1 MKVFLLYRD
10 HDFDPEQPL
19 PPQAAELTQDLALDT
34 LFDAMSKGDKFLR
47 QVAQRVLF
55 AGADDP
61 ETVLY
66 RQAILRDAL
75 DNPAL
80 VRQIYQITLEVQ
92 ERKRRNWLGVYGRSA
107 TSVLSGAV
115 ELLQMFVELLRE
127 LRSLA
132 DRHAGQFRSEGFTRF
147 FAMVQAELDD
157 RFFAEVEEHLKRL
170 RFRDGVLISAR
181 LGPGNE
187 AADYLL
193 RLPNPPRG
201 GLAARLLPGRSPVY
215 TFRLHP
221 RDEHGGR
228 ALGEIKE
235 QGLNSVANAVA
246 QSADHIDSFFAVLRT
261 ELAFYVG
268 CLNLAEQLAQ
278 LGAPIAFPEPAAV
291 EARRLSGRGLY
302 DPCLALTA
310 QRRPVGND
318 VQADGKALAI
328 VTGANQGGKSTFLR
342 SVGLA
347 QLMLQCGMFVAAEA
361 YRASLCRGLFT
372 HYRREED
379 ATMTSGKLDEELA
392 RMSAI
397 VDRLRP
403 GALLLLN
410 ESFAATNEREGS
422 EIARQIIRALVERG
436 VRVFFVTHL
445 YDFAQSWRRANQG
458 QVLFLRAERLADGT
472 RTFRMVEG
480 EPLET
485 SFGQDVYQAVFGA
498 AGNGSRPEAQAGPQ
512 RVPAATA
519 KG

>member
-10 HDFDPEQPL
+10 RDFDPEQPL
-19 PPQAAELTQDLALDT
+19 PPQAAELTQDLELNT
-34 LFDAMSKGDKFLR
+34 LFDAMSNGDKFLR
-47 QVAQRVLF
+47 EVARRVLF

-66 RQAILRDAL
+66 RQAILRDVL

-92 ERKRRNWLGVYGRSA
+92 ERKRRNWLGVYGRSS

-115 ELLQMFVELLRE
+115 ELLLMFVELLRE

-132 DRHAGQFRSEGFTRF
+132 DSHAGQFRSEGFTRF

-157 RFFAEVEEHLKRL
+157 GFFAEVEEHLRRL

-235 QGLNSVANAVA
+235 QGVNSVANAVA
-246 QSADHIDSFFAVLRT
+246 QSADHVDSFFAVLRT

-268 CLNLAEQLAQ
+268 CLNLAEQLAR
-278 LGAPIAFPEPAAV
+278 LGASIVFPEPAAV

-310 QRRPVGND
+310 QRRPVGSD

-361 YRASLCRGLFT
+361 YQASLCRGLFT

-379 ATMTSGKLDEELA
+379 ATMTSGKLDEELS

-422 EIARQIIRALVERG
+422 EIARQITRALVERG
-436 VRVFFVTHL
+436 VRVFYVTHL

-485 SFGQDVYQAVFGA
+485 SFGQDVYKAVFGVA
-498 AGNGSRPEAQAGPQ
+498 DSGW
-512 RVPAATA
+512 ATA
-519 KG
+519 DFSALADPGRRSSP